1 MAESILRQAFPEYE
15 IYSAGSHP
23 ESQVNPYALEVM
35 KEIGIDIS
43 QNKPKSVENFLKDR
57 FDYVITLCDNA
68 RQTCPTFLG
77 EVKHRVHIGFED
89 PAQAKGTREEVLPIY
104 RKVRDEIQEKL
115 IEFFK
120 ENMYHKNK

>member
-15 IYSAGSHP
+15 IYSAGSQP

-43 QNKPKSVENFLKDR
+43 QNKPKSVDNFLNDR